1 MIPEHLVSELR
12 YIELRTAQ
20 RIRNLR
26 AGAYTSRLRGD
37 GFDFDQHRLYRAGDD
52 VRRIDWNVTAR
63 LGVPF
68 LRQTYA
74 ERELDVV
81 IAVDLSRSMNFVSSR
96 RSKQEALTLVTASL
110 LFSAA
115 ADQIKTGFL
124 AFTDRVVSWTPP
136 TANKGRAWTTLGQLW
151 DLKVK
156 SSRTALLPAVS
167 HLIRSLKRMTLVV
180 VVSDFMSDEDLNASR
195 EFGMLASRHDVVA
208 VVLGDKAESRLPSGS
223 GYVRV
228 RDLESGG
235 ELTLRLNNQVRARY
249 AETAHRRRDELTRYC
264 YRVGIDPVFVD
275 TDEDVVEP
283 LLALF
288 ERRR

>member
-1 MIPEHLVSELR
+1 MIPDHLVRELR
-12 YIELRTAQ
+12 YIELRTSR

-26 AGAYTSRLRGD
+26 AGAYTSPLRGD
-37 GFDFDQHRLYRAGDD
+37 GFDFDQHRHYRPGDD

-63 LGVPF
+63 LGLPF
-68 LRQTYA
+68 LRQTHA

-81 IAVDLSRSMNFVSSR
+81 VAVDLSRSMRFVSGR
-96 RSKQEALTLVTASL
+96 RSKHEAMTLITASL

-136 TANKGRAWTTLGQLW
+136 TANKGRAWATLS
-151 DLKVK
+151 DLCALDPKP
-156 SSRTALLPAVS
+156 SRTALLPAVS
-167 HLIRSLKRMTLVV
+167 HLIRSLKRMTLVL
-180 VVSDFMSDEDLNASR
+180 VVSDFLSDEDLSGSR
-195 EFGMLASRHDVVA
+195 EFGMLAARHDVVA
-208 VVLGDKAESRLPSGS
+208 VVLGDKAEMRLPAGS

-228 RDLESGG
+228 RDVESGG
-235 ELTLRLNNQVRARY
+235 EMTLRLNKAVRARFE
-249 AETAHRRRDELTRYC
+249 ETVQRRRDDLTRYC
-264 YRVGIDPVFVD
+264 YRIGIDPVFID

-283 LLALF
+283 LLGVF